1 MYFLVTPRPNTLADI
16 PWMSVTR
23 SHGSRASFDAAVTP
37 YERGTPATVVPGLGD
52 HAVTA
57 SSFLFVFKGD
67 NILSIQ
73 PGNTEIPTDQVTA
86 FATKALARL

>member
-23 SHGSRASFDAAVTP
+23 SHGTRANFDAAIKP
-37 YERGTPATVVPGLGD
+37 YERGTPATAVSGLGD
-52 HAVTA
+52 YAVTA
-57 SSFLFVFKGD
+57 SSFLFVYKGD

-73 PGNTEIPTDQVTA
+73 PGNTEIPNDQVTA
-86 FATKALARL
+86 FATRALGRL